1 MFQLSPKYALSN
13 GGNLDMLSQ
22 VSESKSICAESE
34 A

>member
-22 VSESKSICAESE
+22 VSESKSMCAESE
-34 A
+34 V